1 MGFERGPTHRPP
13 PRNVNVNVFSLLF
26 YLIVIHALKAKPIEN
41 GNLILN
47 ECLIYF
53 YIKPD
58 VYIHTILEKKNQ
70 NLTARNE
77 NEIIELAS

>member
-1 MGFERGPTHRPP
+1 MC
-13 PRNVNVNVFSLLF
+13 SLLF

-77 NEIIELAS
+77 NETIELAS

>member
-1 MGFERGPTHRPP
+1 MGLERGPTHRPP
-13 PRNVNVNVFSLLF
+13 PRNVNVNVLSLLF

>member
-1 MGFERGPTHRPP
+1 MC
-13 PRNVNVNVFSLLF
+13 SLLF

-58 VYIHTILEKKNQ
+58 VYIHTILEKKKDQ

-77 NEIIELAS
+77 NETIELAS